1 MLTSIDVKFIF
12 DSARLD
18 NIFIGS
24 LIAKFFQIW
33 SSVTGYGEVCVC
45 FLANQN
51 RGNMLNK

>member
-12 DSARLD
+12 DSARLA

-51 RGNMLNK
+51 RGNVLNE